1 MRNLPWSVRN
11 SHKMRVI
18 LISKENSFLILTVSI
33 AVLIGLF
40 LVNSLLK
47 GVLLSVFIALITFL
61 FIKRE
66 AIGFVVLSLV
76 PFDFLGLIGGR
87 LSILKVLAFLY
98 VAKNLF
104 QRLIKRKSTAK
115 LDLKIIILVTL
126 YYGIWL
132 ISAAANGNLSDYSL
146 NDFTMVPVWYLF
158 LPIVL
163 VLSLKTEKQFTLAI
177 KIFFF
182 LSLLEIFLG
191 TIQVY
196 VDERFYIRQFF
207 FSEAEELSSH
217 LRIQNLT
224 APVGTFVRPYDY
236 ASFIL
241 LSFCII
247 FSLQIGKQT
256 KSKTY
261 IFLLAILIFGIVM
274 SLSRANILGLML
286 SIVLIAY
293 YLNKYRIRLTSKIIV
308 LTIAI
313 ILISIPALLLND
325 DLYNAVIAKMTS
337 DSPSGLAVSFEMR
350 KYLAYGS
357 LLAFLT
363 NPFLGVG
370 PKNYADS
377 SHIWLSM
384 AGSPIVASG
393 IEAHNAFGELF
404 AEVGLLGGT
413 IIVILLFLTYRNL
426 QYALKIFRANNLY
439 LFCVTLG
446 ILAYFLSQLIGI
458 FAYGQ
463 GLVNGSFYIGIP
475 LGFSLALRN
484 IADKLIAPII

>member
-293 YLNKYRIRLTSKIIV
+293 YLNKYRIRLTSKII
-308 LTIAI
+308 
-313 ILISIPALLLND
+313 
-325 DLYNAVIAKMTS
+325 
-337 DSPSGLAVSFEMR
+337 
-350 KYLAYGS
+350 
-357 LLAFLT
+357 
-363 NPFLGVG
+363 
-370 PKNYADS
+370 
-377 SHIWLSM
+377 
-384 AGSPIVASG
+384 
-393 IEAHNAFGELF
+393 
-404 AEVGLLGGT
+404 
-413 IIVILLFLTYRNL
+413 
-426 QYALKIFRANNLY
+426 
-439 LFCVTLG
+439 
-446 ILAYFLSQLIGI
+446 
-458 FAYGQ
+458 
-463 GLVNGSFYIGIP
+463 
-475 LGFSLALRN
+475 
-484 IADKLIAPII
+484 